1 MFELR
6 VLNGLH
12 QGAALPLVGEQWM
25 IGADDELDLA
35 LHDPGVA
42 KQHCRL
48 QREGEQW
55 SLNAEEGTVVDGE
68 GHAHPATTLQPNTPF
83 ALGSVWLALCA
94 ADQAW
99 PAVPAPQAKGP
110 GEQSAEPAVDTAERT
125 AVTPRP
131 SIFSRVSLVVV
142 GALIG
147 VVGSAW
153 SLSYSV
159 SSTDS
164 AKGAVAAHEKSMAAP
179 VRVDDHR
186 TLLSP
191 DQAAAKLRTLLSER
205 LLNEVTVEQTL
216 HGLVLR
222 GDLQDEARLVYNRMM
237 QRFGDLYRTP
247 IAVVDEVSR
256 GTSALPFV
264 IVQILSGPN
273 AHLVTADG
281 KRLYI
286 GDELDG
292 LRLTRIDDGRVQFD
306 GDRHYE
312 VNW

>member
-6 VLNGLH
+6 VLSGLH

-48 QREGEQW
+48 QRQGEQW
-55 SLNAEEGTVVDGE
+55 SLNAEDGAVVDGE

-99 PAVPAPQAKGP
+99 PAVPVPQAKGHAEQPTEP
-110 GEQSAEPAVDTAERT
+110 GADTKERPLPS
-125 AVTPRP
+125 PRP
-131 SIFSRVSLVVV
+131 SIFSRLSLIVV

-164 AKGAVAAHEKSMAAP
+164 AKGAAAAHEKPMAAP
-179 VRVDDHR
+179 VRPDDHR
-186 TLLSP
+186 TLLNP

-205 LLNEVTVEQTL
+205 LLNDVTLEQTPK
-216 HGLVLR
+216 GLVLH
-222 GDLQDEARLVYNRMM
+222 GNLQEEARLVYDRMM
-237 QRFGDLYRTP
+237 QRFDSLYRTP
-247 IAVVDEVSR
+247 IAVIDEVSK

-292 LRLTRIDDGRVQFD
+292 LRLTRIDDGRVQFE

>member
-6 VLNGLH
+6 VLSGLH
-12 QGAALPLVGEQWM
+12 QGAALPLIGEQWM

-48 QREGEQW
+48 QREGEHW
-55 SLNAEEGTVVDGE
+55 SLNAEEGAVVDSE
-68 GHAHPATTLQPNTPF
+68 GHAHPATPLQPNTPF

-110 GEQSAEPAVDTAERT
+110 SEQPAEPSVDATERPPATA
-125 AVTPRP
+125 RP
-131 SIFSRVSLVVV
+131 SIFSRLSLMAV

-164 AKGAVAAHEKSMAAP
+164 AKGAVAAHEKPMAAP
-179 VRVDDHR
+179 ARVDDHR
-186 TLLSP
+186 TQLNP
-191 DQAAAKLRTLLSER
+191 DQAAAKLRTLLSDR
-205 LLNEVTVEQTL
+205 LLNEVTVEQTAQ
-216 HGLVLR
+216 GLVLR
-222 GDLQDEARLVYNRMM
+222 GNLQDEARLVYNRML
-237 QRFGDLYRTP
+237 QRFGDLYKTP
-247 IAVVDEVSR
+247 IAVVDEVSK

-273 AHLVTADG
+273 AHLVTAEG

-292 LRLTRIDDGRVQFD
+292 LRLTRIDDGRVQFE